1 MKAVRRAR
9 LAACLVGVGLI
20 TGCSARSNSISSALS
35 HKPVFLGPLY
45 LGTDLNLPDN
55 PTVAEEVAAGKHQI
69 ELLKDG
75 DLTLD
80 HDREAL
86 DYFNSLSGALVKGH
100 QEEQSFPIE
109 VHVSSEPI
117 VDAQALPGGQIV
129 VYTRIVEIVDDE
141 SEMAGLLAHEIS
153 HERHRDFVAFWHDYK
168 QDRPVYGRGG
178 VLAQSRAIEARA
190 DEDAVRMVYQ
200 AGWDPKGYLAFM
212 RRMDVGG
219 RLRRESHRIFYS
231 THPQDPERIKALNEL
246 ISRLPPKPGL
256 VKGAERFQ
264 AIKRRL

>member
-153 HERHRDFVAFWHDYK
+153 HERHRDFVAFWHDYNRTGRFTGVEACSRSRGRS
-168 QDRPVYGRGG
+168 RPEPTKMRSGWCIRPAGIP
-178 VLAQSRAIEARA
+178 RAISLLCAA
-190 DEDAVRMVYQ
+190 WM
-200 AGWDPKGYLAFM
+200 
-212 RRMDVGG
+212 
-219 RLRRESHRIFYS
+219 
-231 THPQDPERIKALNEL
+231 
-246 ISRLPPKPGL
+246 
-256 VKGAERFQ
+256 
-264 AIKRRL
+264 